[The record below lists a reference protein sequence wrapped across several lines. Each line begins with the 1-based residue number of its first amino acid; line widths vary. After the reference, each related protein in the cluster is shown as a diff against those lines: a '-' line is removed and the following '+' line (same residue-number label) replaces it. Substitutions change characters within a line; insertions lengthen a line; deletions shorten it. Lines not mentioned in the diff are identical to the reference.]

1 MKNYFSVEGKNAIV
15 TGASSGLGR
24 QFALCLAEQGANVC
38 ICARRVDR
46 LEEVKKEIEALG
58 ARCLAVPCDVSDQD
72 SVRKMA
78 KAAEDAF
85 GRIDILINNAGTGFS
100 TPAVEA
106 DDGSWE

>member
-58 ARCLAVPCDVSDQD
+58 ARCLASHAMCRTRTASGRWPRRQ
-72 SVRKMA
+72 KMPS
-78 KAAEDAF
+78 AAS
-85 GRIDILINNAGTGFS
+85 IS
-100 TPAVEA
+100 
-106 DDGSWE
+106 